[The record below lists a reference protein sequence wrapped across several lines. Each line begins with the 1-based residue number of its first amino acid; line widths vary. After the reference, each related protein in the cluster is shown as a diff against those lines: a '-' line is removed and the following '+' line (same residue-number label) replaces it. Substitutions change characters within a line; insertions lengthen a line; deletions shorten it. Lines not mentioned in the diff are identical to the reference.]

1 MMIMSIVATAVTMV
15 AFGVFR
21 NTTTIT
27 NRRDVFAD
35 GRFALDQ
42 MTKQLRQAES
52 IDVGSTATSV
62 SFPSYMGDGTPTDI
76 AYQVTGG
83 AAPYTLQRSI
93 DSGTWVDIAAQLVS
107 DEIFTYTDHDGV
119 TDQVT
124 IDIELQTNTST
135 VEVTTDVFLR
145 NA

>member
-1 MMIMSIVATAVTMV
+1 MTIMSIVATAVTTV

-21 NTTTIT
+21 DTTTVT

-52 IDVGSTATSV
+52 IDVASTATSV
-62 SFPSYMGDGTPTDI
+62 SFPSYMNGAATDI

-93 DSGTWVDIAAQLVS
+93 NSGTWVDIANQLVS

-124 IDIELQTNTST
+124 IAIELQTNTST
-135 VEVTTDVFLR
+135 VEVHTDVFLR